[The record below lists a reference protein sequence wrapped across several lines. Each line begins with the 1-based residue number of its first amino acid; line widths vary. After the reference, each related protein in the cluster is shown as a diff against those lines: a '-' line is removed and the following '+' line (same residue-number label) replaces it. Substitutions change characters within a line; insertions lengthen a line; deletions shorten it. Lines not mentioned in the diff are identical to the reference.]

1 MNTEVLARPDSRHA
15 YKLTELINR
24 LQTTDDEEVLVEL
37 MEMMETAGEEF
48 RDHLQEL
55 VDARNEVNASIAGV
69 DAEIKRLEDLRLER
83 EVRVNSIER
92 YINTWLSNI
101 GMSEVLLPR
110 NTVRIKTNPIKVVV
124 LDESLIPE
132 PFMRQPPTP
141 KMQPDKVAIKEA
153 LQSGIEV
160 AGCEL
165 AQETK
170 LQIK

>member
-1 MNTEVLARPDSRHA
+1 MNTDVLARPDNRHA

-37 MEMMETAGEEF
+37 MEMMEAAGEEF

-92 YINTWLSNI
+92 YISTWMQNV
-101 GMSEVLLPR
+101 GMQEAVLPR
-110 NTVRIKTNPIKVVV
+110 ATVRLKLNPVKVVV
-124 LDESLIPE
+124 LDESLIPDF
-132 PFMRQPPTP
+132 FMRQPPTP
-141 KMQPDKVAIKEA
+141 KMEPDKAAIKDA

-160 AGCEL
+160 QGCEL
-165 AQETK
+165 TRETK